1 MAITKYK
8 VIQKNLEAVINYAK
22 NGEKTEHGILVSGIN
37 CLPENAYTEMMLVK
51 KNFHKEDGRLGYHF
65 IQSFK
70 GKEVSA
76 EECNDIGMELAN
88 SLWGDKYQ
96 VLVCT
101 HIDKDNVHNHIIL
114 NSVSF
119 IDGGKYHNSNVELA
133 LLRETNDDLCIKY
146 GLSVVE
152 TDKANIEDEIAESRI
167 ANYNRN
173 SGKMEFIKKVIRKI
187 KEGMLQ
193 EMYEETRWMYTYAKK
208 YKFQIVF
215 YIFLGVLTT
224 VMGLASSVGSKYLI
238 DAVTGQ
244 DSGNIALI
252 ALFIVA
258 MGLFSI
264 GINAITTMIS
274 ARINIKVNNE
284 IQAEVYDKILVA
296 DWISM
301 KEFHSGDLLNRLNGD
316 VNTVASSILSWIP
329 SLITRSAQF
338 FGILAIILYY
348 DPTMAVIALG
358 SAPVMLIVSK
368 TLMKKMRDYNK
379 KMRQVSSEVMSFNE
393 ESFQNIQS
401 VKAFDLVEF
410 FSNKLRNVQ
419 QNYKNVYLDYNKFS
433 VYTSSFMSVV
443 GMFVAYAC
451 FGWGVYRLWTG
462 HITFGT
468 MTLFVQLSSQLSS
481 SFKSLVSLVPS
492 AISATTSAGRIME
505 FFKIKNEIKLDEK
518 KVRMIENNTQGKGLS
533 VELEDVNFSY
543 NNTKTVFKN
552 ANVVANPGEIVALVG
567 PSGEGKTTM
576 IRLLLG
582 LINTKSGNASIRDIN
597 GVSCKISAVTRR
609 FFAYVPQG
617 NTIFSGTIA
626 DNMRMV
632 KPNATDEEIIEALK
646 TACAYDFVKKL
657 PKGINSKVGERGGGF
672 SEGQAQRIS
681 IARALLRKSPIL
693 LLDEATSA
701 LDVFTERQVLRN
713 IMNSGYE
720 RTCIVTTHRPS
731 VLTMC
736 DRVYRIDNGDVSD
749 IDERE
754 VNRLI
759 KDF

>member
-1 MAITKYK
+1 
-8 VIQKNLEAVINYAK
+8 
-22 NGEKTEHGILVSGIN
+22 
-37 CLPENAYTEMMLVK
+37 
-51 KNFHKEDGRLGYHF
+51 
-65 IQSFK
+65 
-70 GKEVSA
+70 
-76 EECNDIGMELAN
+76 
-88 SLWGDKYQ
+88 
-96 VLVCT
+96 
-101 HIDKDNVHNHIIL
+101 
-114 NSVSF
+114 
-119 IDGGKYHNSNVELA
+119 
-133 LLRETNDDLCIKY
+133 
-146 GLSVVE
+146 
-152 TDKANIEDEIAESRI
+152 
-167 ANYNRN
+167 
-173 SGKMEFIKKVIRKI
+173 MEFIKKVIRKI
-187 KEGMLQ
+187 KDGMLQ
-193 EMYEETRWMYTYAKK
+193 EMYEETKWMYTYAKK

-284 IQAEVYDKILVA
+284 IQAEVFDKILVA

-379 KMRQVSSEVMSFNE
+379 RMRQVSSDVMSFNE

-401 VKAFDLVEF
+401 IKAFDLVGL
-410 FSNKLRNVQ
+410 FSKRLRDVQ
-419 QNYKNVYLDYNKFS
+419 QNYKDVFLDYNKFS

-468 MTLFVQLSSQLSS
+468 MTLFVQLSGQLSS
-481 SFKSLVSLVPS
+481 SFKSIVSLVPS

-505 FFKIKNEIKLDEK
+505 FFKIKDESELEDDKAKL
-518 KVRMIENNTQGKGLS
+518 IQNNTQGKGLS
-533 VELEDVNFSY
+533 VVLDDVEFSY
-543 NNTKTVFKN
+543 NENKTVFQH
-552 ANVVANPGEIVALVG
+552 ADIVANPGEIVALVG

-597 GVSCKISAVTRR
+597 GVSCKISSATRR

-626 DNMRMV
+626 ENMRMV
-632 KPNATDEEIIEALK
+632 KQDATDAEIVEALK
-646 TACAYDFVKKL
+646 AACAYDFVNRL
-657 PKGINSKVGERGGGF
+657 PDKINSKVGERGSGF
-672 SEGQAQRIS
+672 SEGQAQRLS

-713 IMNSGYE
+713 IMNMGYA

-736 DRVYRIDNGDVSD
+736 DKVYKIDSGVVCD
-749 IDERE
+749 IDEKE
-754 VNRLI
+754 VNMLI
-759 KDF
+759 RDF

>member
-1 MAITKYK
+1 
-8 VIQKNLEAVINYAK
+8 
-22 NGEKTEHGILVSGIN
+22 
-37 CLPENAYTEMMLVK
+37 
-51 KNFHKEDGRLGYHF
+51 
-65 IQSFK
+65 
-70 GKEVSA
+70 
-76 EECNDIGMELAN
+76 
-88 SLWGDKYQ
+88 
-96 VLVCT
+96 
-101 HIDKDNVHNHIIL
+101 
-114 NSVSF
+114 
-119 IDGGKYHNSNVELA
+119 
-133 LLRETNDDLCIKY
+133 
-146 GLSVVE
+146 
-152 TDKANIEDEIAESRI
+152 
-167 ANYNRN
+167 
-173 SGKMEFIKKVIRKI
+173 MEFIKKVIRKI
-187 KEGMLQ
+187 KDGMLQ
-193 EMYEETRWMYTYAKK
+193 EMYEETKWMYTYAKK

-284 IQAEVYDKILVA
+284 VQAEVYDKILVA

-379 KMRQVSSEVMSFNE
+379 RMRQVSSDVMSFNE

-401 VKAFDLVEF
+401 IKAFDLVGL
-410 FSNKLRNVQ
+410 FSKRLRDVQ
-419 QNYKNVYLDYNKFS
+419 QNYKDVFLDYNKFS

-468 MTLFVQLSSQLSS
+468 MTLFVQLSGQLSS
-481 SFKSLVSLVPS
+481 SFKSIVSLVPS

-505 FFKIKNEIKLDEK
+505 FFKIKDESDLEDDKAKL
-518 KVRMIENNTQGKGLS
+518 IQNNTQGKGLS
-533 VELEDVNFSY
+533 VVLDDVEFSY
-543 NNTKTVFKN
+543 NENKTVFQH
-552 ANVVANPGEIVALVG
+552 ADIVANPGEIVALVG

-597 GVSCKISAVTRR
+597 GVSCKISSATRR

-626 DNMRMV
+626 ENMRMV
-632 KPNATDEEIIEALK
+632 KQDATDAEIVEALK
-646 TACAYDFVKKL
+646 AACAYDFVNRL
-657 PKGINSKVGERGGGF
+657 PDGINSKVGERGSGF
-672 SEGQAQRIS
+672 SEGQAQRLS
-681 IARALLRKSPIL
+681 IARALIRKSPIL

-713 IMNSGYE
+713 IMNMGYA

-736 DRVYRIDNGDVSD
+736 DKVYKIDSGVVCD
-749 IDERE
+749 IDEKE
-754 VNRLI
+754 VNMLI
-759 KDF
+759 RDF

>member
-1 MAITKYK
+1 
-8 VIQKNLEAVINYAK
+8 
-22 NGEKTEHGILVSGIN
+22 
-37 CLPENAYTEMMLVK
+37 
-51 KNFHKEDGRLGYHF
+51 
-65 IQSFK
+65 
-70 GKEVSA
+70 
-76 EECNDIGMELAN
+76 
-88 SLWGDKYQ
+88 
-96 VLVCT
+96 
-101 HIDKDNVHNHIIL
+101 
-114 NSVSF
+114 
-119 IDGGKYHNSNVELA
+119 
-133 LLRETNDDLCIKY
+133 
-146 GLSVVE
+146 
-152 TDKANIEDEIAESRI
+152 
-167 ANYNRN
+167 
-173 SGKMEFIKKVIRKI
+173 MEFIKKVIRKI

-193 EMYEETRWMYTYAKK
+193 EMYEETKWMYTYAKK

-284 IQAEVYDKILVA
+284 IQAEVFDKILVA

-379 KMRQVSSEVMSFNE
+379 RMRQVSSDVMSFNE

-401 VKAFDLVEF
+401 IKAFDLVGL
-410 FSNKLRNVQ
+410 FSKRLRDVQ
-419 QNYKNVYLDYNKFS
+419 QNYKDVFLDYNKFS

-468 MTLFVQLSSQLSS
+468 MTLFVQLSGQLSS
-481 SFKSLVSLVPS
+481 SFKSIVSLVPS

-505 FFKIKNEIKLDEK
+505 FFKIKDESELEDDKAKL
-518 KVRMIENNTQGKGLS
+518 IQNNTQGKGLS
-533 VELEDVNFSY
+533 VVLDDVEFSY
-543 NNTKTVFKN
+543 NENKTVFKH
-552 ANVVANPGEIVALVG
+552 ADIVANPGEIVALVG

-597 GVSCKISAVTRR
+597 GVSCKISSATRR

-626 DNMRMV
+626 ENMRMV
-632 KPNATDEEIIEALK
+632 KQDATDAEIVEALK
-646 TACAYDFVKKL
+646 AACAYDFVNRL
-657 PKGINSKVGERGGGF
+657 PDGINSKVGERGSGF
-672 SEGQAQRIS
+672 SEGQAQRLS

-713 IMNSGYE
+713 IMNMGYA

-736 DRVYRIDNGDVSD
+736 DKVYKIDSGVVCD
-749 IDERE
+749 IDEKE
-754 VNRLI
+754 VNMLI
-759 KDF
+759 RDF

>member
-1 MAITKYK
+1 
-8 VIQKNLEAVINYAK
+8 
-22 NGEKTEHGILVSGIN
+22 
-37 CLPENAYTEMMLVK
+37 
-51 KNFHKEDGRLGYHF
+51 
-65 IQSFK
+65 
-70 GKEVSA
+70 
-76 EECNDIGMELAN
+76 
-88 SLWGDKYQ
+88 
-96 VLVCT
+96 
-101 HIDKDNVHNHIIL
+101 
-114 NSVSF
+114 
-119 IDGGKYHNSNVELA
+119 
-133 LLRETNDDLCIKY
+133 
-146 GLSVVE
+146 
-152 TDKANIEDEIAESRI
+152 
-167 ANYNRN
+167 
-173 SGKMEFIKKVIRKI
+173 MEFIKKVIRKI
-187 KEGMLQ
+187 KDGMLQ
-193 EMYEETRWMYTYAKK
+193 EMYEETKWMYTYAKK

-284 IQAEVYDKILVA
+284 IQAEVFDKILVA

-379 KMRQVSSEVMSFNE
+379 RMRQVSSDVMSFNE

-401 VKAFDLVEF
+401 IKAFDLVGL
-410 FSNKLRNVQ
+410 FSKRLRDVQ
-419 QNYKNVYLDYNKFS
+419 QNYKDVFLDYNKFS

-468 MTLFVQLSSQLSS
+468 MTLFVQLSGQLSS
-481 SFKSLVSLVPS
+481 SFKSIVSLVPS

-505 FFKIKNEIKLDEK
+505 FFKIKDESDLEDDKAKL
-518 KVRMIENNTQGKGLS
+518 IQNNTQGKGLS
-533 VELEDVNFSY
+533 VVLDDVEFSY
-543 NNTKTVFKN
+543 NENKTVFQH
-552 ANVVANPGEIVALVG
+552 ADIVANPGEIVALVG

-597 GVSCKISAVTRR
+597 GVSCKISSATRR

-626 DNMRMV
+626 ENMRMV
-632 KPNATDEEIIEALK
+632 KQDATDTEIVEALK
-646 TACAYDFVKKL
+646 AACAYDFVNKL
-657 PKGINSKVGERGGGF
+657 PDGINSKVGERGSGF
-672 SEGQAQRIS
+672 SEGQAQRLS

-713 IMNSGYE
+713 IMNMGYA

-736 DRVYRIDNGDVSD
+736 DKVYKIDSGVVCD
-749 IDERE
+749 IDEKE
-754 VNRLI
+754 VNMLI
-759 KDF
+759 RDF

>member
-1 MAITKYK
+1 MK
-8 VIQKNLEAVINYAK
+8 
-22 NGEKTEHGILVSGIN
+22 S
-37 CLPENAYTEMMLVK
+37 
-51 KNFHKEDGRLGYHF
+51 
-65 IQSFK
+65 
-70 GKEVSA
+70 
-76 EECNDIGMELAN
+76 
-88 SLWGDKYQ
+88 
-96 VLVCT
+96 
-101 HIDKDNVHNHIIL
+101 
-114 NSVSF
+114 
-119 IDGGKYHNSNVELA
+119 
-133 LLRETNDDLCIKY
+133 
-146 GLSVVE
+146 
-152 TDKANIEDEIAESRI
+152 
-167 ANYNRN
+167 
-173 SGKMEFIKKVIRKI
+173 IKKVIRKI

-193 EMYEETRWMYTYAKK
+193 EMYEETKWMYTYAKK

-284 IQAEVYDKILVA
+284 IQAEVFDKILVA

-379 KMRQVSSEVMSFNE
+379 RMRQVSSDVMSFNE

-401 VKAFDLVEF
+401 IKAFDLVGL
-410 FSNKLRNVQ
+410 FSKRLRDVQ
-419 QNYKNVYLDYNKFS
+419 QNYKDVFLDYNKFS

-468 MTLFVQLSSQLSS
+468 MTLFVQLSGQLSS
-481 SFKSLVSLVPS
+481 SFKSIVSLVPS

-505 FFKIKNEIKLDEK
+505 FFKIKDESDLEDDKAKL
-518 KVRMIENNTQGKGLS
+518 IQNNTQGKGLS
-533 VELEDVNFSY
+533 VVLDDVEFSY
-543 NNTKTVFKN
+543 NENKTVFQH
-552 ANVVANPGEIVALVG
+552 ADVVANPGEIVALVG

-597 GVSCKISAVTRR
+597 GVSCKISSATRR

-626 DNMRMV
+626 ENMRMV
-632 KPNATDEEIIEALK
+632 KQDATDAEIVEALK
-646 TACAYDFVKKL
+646 AACAYDFVNRL
-657 PKGINSKVGERGGGF
+657 PDKINSKVGERGSGF
-672 SEGQAQRIS
+672 SEGQAQRLS

-713 IMNSGYE
+713 IMNMGYA

-736 DRVYRIDNGDVSD
+736 DKVYKIDSGVVCD
-749 IDERE
+749 IDDKE
-754 VNRLI
+754 VNMLI
-759 KDF
+759 RDF

>member
-1 MAITKYK
+1 
-8 VIQKNLEAVINYAK
+8 
-22 NGEKTEHGILVSGIN
+22 
-37 CLPENAYTEMMLVK
+37 
-51 KNFHKEDGRLGYHF
+51 
-65 IQSFK
+65 
-70 GKEVSA
+70 
-76 EECNDIGMELAN
+76 
-88 SLWGDKYQ
+88 
-96 VLVCT
+96 
-101 HIDKDNVHNHIIL
+101 
-114 NSVSF
+114 
-119 IDGGKYHNSNVELA
+119 
-133 LLRETNDDLCIKY
+133 
-146 GLSVVE
+146 
-152 TDKANIEDEIAESRI
+152 
-167 ANYNRN
+167 
-173 SGKMEFIKKVIRKI
+173 MEFIKKLIKKI
-187 KEGMLQ
+187 KDGMLQ
-193 EMYEETRWMYTYAKK
+193 EMYEETKWMYTYAKK

-215 YIFLGVLTT
+215 YICLGIMTT
-224 VMGLASSVGSKYLI
+224 LMGLASSVGSKYLI

-244 DSGNIALI
+244 DTGNIALI
-252 ALFIVA
+252 AIFIVST
-258 MGLFSI
+258 GLFSI
-264 GINAITTMIS
+264 GINAVTTMIS

-329 SLITRSAQF
+329 SLITRGVQF
-338 FGILAIILYY
+338 LGILAIILYY

-358 SAPVMLIVSK
+358 SAPVMVIVSK

-379 KMRQVSSEVMSFNE
+379 RMREVSSEVMSFNE

-410 FSNKLRNVQ
+410 FSNRLRNVQ
-419 QNYKNVYLDYNKFS
+419 QNYKDVYLDYNKFS

-468 MTLFVQLSSQLSS
+468 MTLFVQLSGQLSS

-505 FFKIKNEIKLDEK
+505 FFKIKNETKLDDE
-518 KVRMIENNTQGKGLS
+518 KVRLIQNNTQGKGLS

-543 NNTKTVFKN
+543 NSTKTVFKN
-552 ANVVANPGEIVALVG
+552 ANIVANPGEIVALVG

-576 IRLLLG
+576 VRLLLG
-582 LINTKSGNASIRDIN
+582 LINAKSGSAVIKDIN
-597 GVSCKISAVTRR
+597 GISCKISSETRR

-632 KPNATDEEIIEALK
+632 KPDASDDEIIDALK

-657 PKGINSKVGERGGGF
+657 PQGINSKVGERGGGF

-713 IMNSGYE
+713 IMNSGYA

-736 DRVYRIDNGDVSD
+736 DRVYRIDSGDVSD
-749 IDERE
+749 IDEKE

>member
-1 MAITKYK
+1 
-8 VIQKNLEAVINYAK
+8 
-22 NGEKTEHGILVSGIN
+22 
-37 CLPENAYTEMMLVK
+37 
-51 KNFHKEDGRLGYHF
+51 
-65 IQSFK
+65 
-70 GKEVSA
+70 
-76 EECNDIGMELAN
+76 
-88 SLWGDKYQ
+88 
-96 VLVCT
+96 
-101 HIDKDNVHNHIIL
+101 
-114 NSVSF
+114 
-119 IDGGKYHNSNVELA
+119 
-133 LLRETNDDLCIKY
+133 
-146 GLSVVE
+146 
-152 TDKANIEDEIAESRI
+152 
-167 ANYNRN
+167 
-173 SGKMEFIKKVIRKI
+173 MEFIKKLIKKI
-187 KEGMLQ
+187 KDGMLQ
-193 EMYEETRWMYTYAKK
+193 EMYEETKWMYTYAKK

-215 YIFLGVLTT
+215 YICLGIMTT
-224 VMGLASSVGSKYLI
+224 LMGLASSVGSKYLI

-244 DSGNIALI
+244 DTGNIALI
-252 ALFIVA
+252 AIFIVS

-264 GINAITTMIS
+264 GINAVTTMIS

-329 SLITRSAQF
+329 SLITRGVQF
-338 FGILAIILYY
+338 LGILAIILYY
-348 DPTMAVIALG
+348 DPTMAVIALA
-358 SAPVMLIVSK
+358 SAPVMVIVSK

-379 KMRQVSSEVMSFNE
+379 RMREVSSEVMSFNE

-410 FSNKLRNVQ
+410 FSNRLRNVQ
-419 QNYKNVYLDYNKFS
+419 QNYKDVYLDYNKFS

-505 FFKIKNEIKLDEK
+505 FFKIKNETKLDDE
-518 KVRMIENNTQGKGLS
+518 KVRLIQNNTQGKGLS

-543 NNTKTVFKN
+543 NSTKTVFKN
-552 ANVVANPGEIVALVG
+552 ANIVANPGEIVALVG

-576 IRLLLG
+576 VRLLLG
-582 LINTKSGNASIRDIN
+582 LINAKSGSTVIKDIN
-597 GVSCKISAVTRR
+597 GISCKISSETRR

-632 KPNATDEEIIEALK
+632 KPDASDDEIIDALK

-657 PKGINSKVGERGGGF
+657 PQGINSKVGERGGGF

-713 IMNSGYE
+713 IMNSGYA

-736 DRVYRIDNGDVSD
+736 DRVYRIDSGDVSD
-749 IDERE
+749 IDEKE

>member
-1 MAITKYK
+1 
-8 VIQKNLEAVINYAK
+8 
-22 NGEKTEHGILVSGIN
+22 
-37 CLPENAYTEMMLVK
+37 
-51 KNFHKEDGRLGYHF
+51 
-65 IQSFK
+65 
-70 GKEVSA
+70 
-76 EECNDIGMELAN
+76 
-88 SLWGDKYQ
+88 
-96 VLVCT
+96 
-101 HIDKDNVHNHIIL
+101 
-114 NSVSF
+114 
-119 IDGGKYHNSNVELA
+119 
-133 LLRETNDDLCIKY
+133 
-146 GLSVVE
+146 
-152 TDKANIEDEIAESRI
+152 
-167 ANYNRN
+167 
-173 SGKMEFIKKVIRKI
+173 MEFIKKVIRKI

-193 EMYEETRWMYTYAKK
+193 EMYEETKWMYTYAKK

-284 IQAEVYDKILVA
+284 IQAEVFDKILVA

-379 KMRQVSSEVMSFNE
+379 RMRQVSSDVMSFNE

-401 VKAFDLVEF
+401 IKAFDLVGL
-410 FSNKLRNVQ
+410 FSKRLRDVQ
-419 QNYKNVYLDYNKFS
+419 QNYKDVFLDYNKFS

-468 MTLFVQLSSQLSS
+468 MTLFVQLSGQLSS
-481 SFKSLVSLVPS
+481 SFKSIVSLVPS

-505 FFKIKNEIKLDEK
+505 FFKIKDESELEDDKAKL
-518 KVRMIENNTQGKGLS
+518 IQNNTQGKGLS
-533 VELEDVNFSY
+533 VVLDDVEFSY
-543 NNTKTVFKN
+543 NENKTVFQH
-552 ANVVANPGEIVALVG
+552 ADIVANPGEIVALVG

-597 GVSCKISAVTRR
+597 GVSCKISSATRR

-626 DNMRMV
+626 ENMRMV
-632 KPNATDEEIIEALK
+632 KQDATDAEIVEALK
-646 TACAYDFVKKL
+646 AACAYDFVNRL
-657 PKGINSKVGERGGGF
+657 PDGINSKVGERGSGF
-672 SEGQAQRIS
+672 SEGQAQRLS
-681 IARALLRKSPIL
+681 IARALIRKSPIL

-713 IMNSGYE
+713 IMNMGYA

-736 DRVYRIDNGDVSD
+736 DKVYKIDSGVVCD
-749 IDERE
+749 IDEKE
-754 VNRLI
+754 VNMLI
-759 KDF
+759 RDF

>member
-1 MAITKYK
+1 
-8 VIQKNLEAVINYAK
+8 
-22 NGEKTEHGILVSGIN
+22 
-37 CLPENAYTEMMLVK
+37 
-51 KNFHKEDGRLGYHF
+51 
-65 IQSFK
+65 
-70 GKEVSA
+70 
-76 EECNDIGMELAN
+76 
-88 SLWGDKYQ
+88 
-96 VLVCT
+96 
-101 HIDKDNVHNHIIL
+101 
-114 NSVSF
+114 
-119 IDGGKYHNSNVELA
+119 
-133 LLRETNDDLCIKY
+133 
-146 GLSVVE
+146 
-152 TDKANIEDEIAESRI
+152 
-167 ANYNRN
+167 
-173 SGKMEFIKKVIRKI
+173 MEFIKKVIRKI

-193 EMYEETRWMYTYAKK
+193 EMYEETKWMYTYAKK

-379 KMRQVSSEVMSFNE
+379 RMRQVSSDVMSFNE

-401 VKAFDLVEF
+401 IKAFDLVGL
-410 FSNKLRNVQ
+410 FSKRLRDVQ
-419 QNYKNVYLDYNKFS
+419 QNYKDVFLDYNKFS

-468 MTLFVQLSSQLSS
+468 MTLFVQLSGQLSS
-481 SFKSLVSLVPS
+481 SFKSIVSLVPS

-505 FFKIKNEIKLDEK
+505 FFKIKDESNLEDDKAKL
-518 KVRMIENNTQGKGLS
+518 IQNNTQGKGLS
-533 VELEDVNFSY
+533 VVLDDVEFSY
-543 NNTKTVFKN
+543 NENKTVFKH
-552 ANVVANPGEIVALVG
+552 ADIVANPGEIVALVG

-597 GVSCKISAVTRR
+597 GVSCKISSATRR

-626 DNMRMV
+626 ENMRMV
-632 KPNATDEEIIEALK
+632 KQDATDAEIVEALK
-646 TACAYDFVKKL
+646 AACAYDFVNRL
-657 PKGINSKVGERGGGF
+657 PDKINSKVGERGSGF
-672 SEGQAQRIS
+672 SEGQAQRLS

-713 IMNSGYE
+713 IMNMGYA

-736 DRVYRIDNGDVSD
+736 DKVYKIDSGVVCD
-749 IDERE
+749 IDEKE
-754 VNRLI
+754 VNMLI
-759 KDF
+759 RDF

>member
-1 MAITKYK
+1 
-8 VIQKNLEAVINYAK
+8 
-22 NGEKTEHGILVSGIN
+22 
-37 CLPENAYTEMMLVK
+37 
-51 KNFHKEDGRLGYHF
+51 
-65 IQSFK
+65 
-70 GKEVSA
+70 
-76 EECNDIGMELAN
+76 
-88 SLWGDKYQ
+88 
-96 VLVCT
+96 
-101 HIDKDNVHNHIIL
+101 
-114 NSVSF
+114 
-119 IDGGKYHNSNVELA
+119 
-133 LLRETNDDLCIKY
+133 
-146 GLSVVE
+146 
-152 TDKANIEDEIAESRI
+152 
-167 ANYNRN
+167 
-173 SGKMEFIKKVIRKI
+173 MEFIKKVIRKI

-193 EMYEETRWMYTYAKK
+193 EMYEETKWMYTYAKK

-338 FGILAIILYY
+338 FGILTIILYY

-368 TLMKKMRDYNK
+368 TLMKKMSYYNK
-379 KMRQVSSEVMSFNE
+379 RMRQVPIDVMSFNE

-401 VKAFDLVEF
+401 IKAFDLVGL
-410 FSNKLRNVQ
+410 FSKRLRDVQ
-419 QNYKNVYLDYNKFS
+419 QNYKDVFLDYNKFS

-462 HITFGT
+462 HITVGT
-468 MTLFVQLSSQLSS
+468 MTLFVQLSGQLSS
-481 SFKSLVSLVPS
+481 SFKSIVSLVPS

-505 FFKIKNEIKLDEK
+505 FFKIKDESNLEDDKAKL
-518 KVRMIENNTQGKGLS
+518 IQNNTQGKGLS
-533 VELEDVNFSY
+533 VVLDDVEFSY
-543 NNTKTVFKN
+543 NENKTVFKH
-552 ANVVANPGEIVALVG
+552 ADIVANPGEIVALVG

-597 GVSCKISAVTRR
+597 GVSCKISSATRR

-626 DNMRMV
+626 ENMRMV
-632 KPNATDEEIIEALK
+632 KQDATDAEIVEALK
-646 TACAYDFVKKL
+646 AACAYDFVNRL
-657 PKGINSKVGERGGGF
+657 PDKINSKVGERGSGF
-672 SEGQAQRIS
+672 SEGQAQRLS

-713 IMNSGYE
+713 IMNMGYA

-736 DRVYRIDNGDVSD
+736 DKVYKIDSGVVCD
-749 IDERE
+749 IDEKE
-754 VNRLI
+754 VNMLI
-759 KDF
+759 RDF

>member
-1 MAITKYK
+1 
-8 VIQKNLEAVINYAK
+8 
-22 NGEKTEHGILVSGIN
+22 
-37 CLPENAYTEMMLVK
+37 
-51 KNFHKEDGRLGYHF
+51 
-65 IQSFK
+65 
-70 GKEVSA
+70 
-76 EECNDIGMELAN
+76 
-88 SLWGDKYQ
+88 
-96 VLVCT
+96 
-101 HIDKDNVHNHIIL
+101 
-114 NSVSF
+114 
-119 IDGGKYHNSNVELA
+119 
-133 LLRETNDDLCIKY
+133 
-146 GLSVVE
+146 
-152 TDKANIEDEIAESRI
+152 
-167 ANYNRN
+167 
-173 SGKMEFIKKVIRKI
+173 MEFIKKVIRKI
-187 KEGMLQ
+187 KDGMLQ
-193 EMYEETRWMYTYAKK
+193 EMYEETKWMYTYAKK

-284 IQAEVYDKILVA
+284 IQAEVFDKILVA

-379 KMRQVSSEVMSFNE
+379 RMRQVSSDVMSFNE

-401 VKAFDLVEF
+401 IKAFDLVSL
-410 FSNKLRNVQ
+410 FSKRLRDVQ
-419 QNYKNVYLDYNKFS
+419 QNYKDVFLDYNKFS

-468 MTLFVQLSSQLSS
+468 MTLFVQLSGQLSS
-481 SFKSLVSLVPS
+481 SFKSIVSLVPS

-505 FFKIKNEIKLDEK
+505 FFKIKDESELEDDKAKL
-518 KVRMIENNTQGKGLS
+518 IQNNTQGKGLS
-533 VELEDVNFSY
+533 VVLDDVEFSY
-543 NNTKTVFKN
+543 NENKTVFQH
-552 ANVVANPGEIVALVG
+552 ADIVANPGEIVALVG

-597 GVSCKISAVTRR
+597 GVSCKISSATRR

-626 DNMRMV
+626 ENMRMV
-632 KPNATDEEIIEALK
+632 KQDATDTEIVEALK
-646 TACAYDFVKKL
+646 AACAYDFVNRL
-657 PKGINSKVGERGGGF
+657 PDGINSKVGERGSGF
-672 SEGQAQRIS
+672 SEGQAQRLS

-713 IMNSGYE
+713 IMNMGYA

-736 DRVYRIDNGDVSD
+736 DKVYKIDSGVVCD
-749 IDERE
+749 IDDKE
-754 VNRLI
+754 VNMLI
-759 KDF
+759 RDF

>member
-1 MAITKYK
+1 
-8 VIQKNLEAVINYAK
+8 
-22 NGEKTEHGILVSGIN
+22 
-37 CLPENAYTEMMLVK
+37 
-51 KNFHKEDGRLGYHF
+51 
-65 IQSFK
+65 
-70 GKEVSA
+70 
-76 EECNDIGMELAN
+76 
-88 SLWGDKYQ
+88 
-96 VLVCT
+96 
-101 HIDKDNVHNHIIL
+101 
-114 NSVSF
+114 
-119 IDGGKYHNSNVELA
+119 
-133 LLRETNDDLCIKY
+133 
-146 GLSVVE
+146 
-152 TDKANIEDEIAESRI
+152 
-167 ANYNRN
+167 
-173 SGKMEFIKKVIRKI
+173 MEFIKKVIRKI

-193 EMYEETRWMYTYAKK
+193 EMYEETKWMYTYAKK

-284 IQAEVYDKILVA
+284 IQAEVFDKILVA

-379 KMRQVSSEVMSFNE
+379 RMRQVSSDVMSFNE

-401 VKAFDLVEF
+401 IKAFDLVGL
-410 FSNKLRNVQ
+410 FSKRLRDVQ
-419 QNYKNVYLDYNKFS
+419 QNYKDVFLDYNKFS

-468 MTLFVQLSSQLSS
+468 MTLFVQLSGQLSS
-481 SFKSLVSLVPS
+481 SFKSIVSLVPS

-505 FFKIKNEIKLDEK
+505 FFKIKDESDLEDDKAKL
-518 KVRMIENNTQGKGLS
+518 IQNNTQGKGLS
-533 VELEDVNFSY
+533 VVLDDVEFSY
-543 NNTKTVFKN
+543 NENKTVFKH
-552 ANVVANPGEIVALVG
+552 ADIVANPGEIVALVG

-597 GVSCKISAVTRR
+597 GVSCKISSATRR

-626 DNMRMV
+626 ENMRMV
-632 KPNATDEEIIEALK
+632 KQDATDAEIVEALK
-646 TACAYDFVKKL
+646 AACAYDFVNRL
-657 PKGINSKVGERGGGF
+657 PDGINSKVGERGSGF
-672 SEGQAQRIS
+672 SEGQAQRLS

-713 IMNSGYE
+713 IMNMGYA

-736 DRVYRIDNGDVSD
+736 DKVYKIDSGVVCD
-749 IDERE
+749 IDEKE
-754 VNRLI
+754 VNMLI
-759 KDF
+759 RDF

>member
-1 MAITKYK
+1 
-8 VIQKNLEAVINYAK
+8 
-22 NGEKTEHGILVSGIN
+22 
-37 CLPENAYTEMMLVK
+37 
-51 KNFHKEDGRLGYHF
+51 
-65 IQSFK
+65 
-70 GKEVSA
+70 
-76 EECNDIGMELAN
+76 
-88 SLWGDKYQ
+88 
-96 VLVCT
+96 
-101 HIDKDNVHNHIIL
+101 
-114 NSVSF
+114 
-119 IDGGKYHNSNVELA
+119 
-133 LLRETNDDLCIKY
+133 
-146 GLSVVE
+146 
-152 TDKANIEDEIAESRI
+152 
-167 ANYNRN
+167 
-173 SGKMEFIKKVIRKI
+173 MEFIKKVIRKI

-193 EMYEETRWMYTYAKK
+193 EMYEETKWMYTYAKK

-284 IQAEVYDKILVA
+284 IQAEVFDKILVA

-379 KMRQVSSEVMSFNE
+379 RMRQVSSDVMSFNE

-401 VKAFDLVEF
+401 IKAFDLVGL
-410 FSNKLRNVQ
+410 FSKRLRDVQ
-419 QNYKNVYLDYNKFS
+419 QNYKDVFLDYNKFS

-468 MTLFVQLSSQLSS
+468 MTLFVQLSGQLSS
-481 SFKSLVSLVPS
+481 SFKSIVSLVPS

-505 FFKIKNEIKLDEK
+505 FFKIKDESELEDDKAKL
-518 KVRMIENNTQGKGLS
+518 IQNNTQGKGLS
-533 VELEDVNFSY
+533 VVLDDVEFSY
-543 NNTKTVFKN
+543 NKNKTVFQH
-552 ANVVANPGEIVALVG
+552 ADIVANPGEIVALVG

-597 GVSCKISAVTRR
+597 GVSCKISSATRR

-626 DNMRMV
+626 ENMRMV
-632 KPNATDEEIIEALK
+632 KQDATDAEIVEALK
-646 TACAYDFVKKL
+646 AACAYDFVNKL
-657 PKGINSKVGERGGGF
+657 PDGINSKVGERGSGF
-672 SEGQAQRIS
+672 SEGQAQRLS

-713 IMNSGYE
+713 IMNMGYA

-736 DRVYRIDNGDVSD
+736 DKVYKIDSGVVCD
-749 IDERE
+749 IDEKE
-754 VNRLI
+754 VNMLI
-759 KDF
+759 RDF

>member
-1 MAITKYK
+1 
-8 VIQKNLEAVINYAK
+8 
-22 NGEKTEHGILVSGIN
+22 
-37 CLPENAYTEMMLVK
+37 
-51 KNFHKEDGRLGYHF
+51 
-65 IQSFK
+65 
-70 GKEVSA
+70 
-76 EECNDIGMELAN
+76 
-88 SLWGDKYQ
+88 
-96 VLVCT
+96 
-101 HIDKDNVHNHIIL
+101 
-114 NSVSF
+114 
-119 IDGGKYHNSNVELA
+119 
-133 LLRETNDDLCIKY
+133 
-146 GLSVVE
+146 
-152 TDKANIEDEIAESRI
+152 
-167 ANYNRN
+167 
-173 SGKMEFIKKVIRKI
+173 MEFIKKVIRKI
-187 KEGMLQ
+187 KDGMLQ
-193 EMYEETRWMYTYAKK
+193 EMYEETKWMYTYAKK

-284 IQAEVYDKILVA
+284 IQAEVFDKILVA

-379 KMRQVSSEVMSFNE
+379 RMRQVSSDVMSFNE

-401 VKAFDLVEF
+401 IKAFDLVGL
-410 FSNKLRNVQ
+410 FSKRLRDVQ
-419 QNYKNVYLDYNKFS
+419 QNYKDVFLDYNKFS

-468 MTLFVQLSSQLSS
+468 MTLFVQLSGQLSS
-481 SFKSLVSLVPS
+481 SFKSIVSLVPS

-505 FFKIKNEIKLDEK
+505 FFKIKDESDLEDDKAKL
-518 KVRMIENNTQGKGLS
+518 IQNNTQGKGLS
-533 VELEDVNFSY
+533 VVLDDVEFSY
-543 NNTKTVFKN
+543 NENKTVFQH
-552 ANVVANPGEIVALVG
+552 ADVVANPGEIVALVG

-582 LINTKSGNASIRDIN
+582 LINTKSGNASIKDIN
-597 GVSCKISAVTRR
+597 GVSCKISSATRR

-626 DNMRMV
+626 ENMRMV
-632 KPNATDEEIIEALK
+632 KQDATDAEIVEALK
-646 TACAYDFVKKL
+646 AACAYDFVNKL
-657 PKGINSKVGERGGGF
+657 PDGINSKVGERGSGF
-672 SEGQAQRIS
+672 SEGQAQRLS
-681 IARALLRKSPIL
+681 IARALIRKSPIL

-713 IMNSGYE
+713 IMNMGYA

-736 DRVYRIDNGDVSD
+736 DKVYKIDSGVVCD
-749 IDERE
+749 IDEKE
-754 VNRLI
+754 VNMLI
-759 KDF
+759 RDF

>member
-1 MAITKYK
+1 
-8 VIQKNLEAVINYAK
+8 
-22 NGEKTEHGILVSGIN
+22 
-37 CLPENAYTEMMLVK
+37 
-51 KNFHKEDGRLGYHF
+51 
-65 IQSFK
+65 
-70 GKEVSA
+70 
-76 EECNDIGMELAN
+76 
-88 SLWGDKYQ
+88 
-96 VLVCT
+96 
-101 HIDKDNVHNHIIL
+101 
-114 NSVSF
+114 
-119 IDGGKYHNSNVELA
+119 
-133 LLRETNDDLCIKY
+133 
-146 GLSVVE
+146 
-152 TDKANIEDEIAESRI
+152 
-167 ANYNRN
+167 
-173 SGKMEFIKKVIRKI
+173 MEFIKKIIRKI
-187 KEGMLQ
+187 KDGMLQ
-193 EMYEETRWMYTYAKK
+193 EMYEETKWMYTYAKK

-284 IQAEVYDKILVA
+284 IQAEVFDKILVA

-379 KMRQVSSEVMSFNE
+379 RMRQVSSDVMSFNE

-401 VKAFDLVEF
+401 IKAFDLVGL
-410 FSNKLRNVQ
+410 FSKRLRDVQ
-419 QNYKNVYLDYNKFS
+419 QNYKDVFLDYNKFS

-468 MTLFVQLSSQLSS
+468 MTLFVQLSGQLSS
-481 SFKSLVSLVPS
+481 SFKSIVSLVPS

-505 FFKIKNEIKLDEK
+505 FFKIKDESELEDDKAKL
-518 KVRMIENNTQGKGLS
+518 IQNNTQGKGLS
-533 VELEDVNFSY
+533 VVLDDVEFSY
-543 NNTKTVFKN
+543 NENKTVFQH
-552 ANVVANPGEIVALVG
+552 ADVVANPGEIVALVG

-597 GVSCKISAVTRR
+597 GVSCKISSATRR

-626 DNMRMV
+626 ENMRMV
-632 KPNATDEEIIEALK
+632 KQDATDAEIVEALK
-646 TACAYDFVKKL
+646 AACAYDFVNKL
-657 PKGINSKVGERGGGF
+657 PDGINSKVGERGSGF
-672 SEGQAQRIS
+672 SEGQAQRLS

-713 IMNSGYE
+713 IMNMGYA

-736 DRVYRIDNGDVSD
+736 DKVYKIDSGVVCD
-749 IDERE
+749 IDEKE
-754 VNRLI
+754 VNMLI
-759 KDF
+759 RDF

>member
-1 MAITKYK
+1 
-8 VIQKNLEAVINYAK
+8 
-22 NGEKTEHGILVSGIN
+22 
-37 CLPENAYTEMMLVK
+37 
-51 KNFHKEDGRLGYHF
+51 
-65 IQSFK
+65 
-70 GKEVSA
+70 
-76 EECNDIGMELAN
+76 
-88 SLWGDKYQ
+88 
-96 VLVCT
+96 
-101 HIDKDNVHNHIIL
+101 
-114 NSVSF
+114 
-119 IDGGKYHNSNVELA
+119 
-133 LLRETNDDLCIKY
+133 
-146 GLSVVE
+146 
-152 TDKANIEDEIAESRI
+152 
-167 ANYNRN
+167 
-173 SGKMEFIKKVIRKI
+173 MEFIKKVIRKI
-187 KEGMLQ
+187 KDGMLQ
-193 EMYEETRWMYTYAKK
+193 EMYEETKWMYTYAKK

-284 IQAEVYDKILVA
+284 IQAEVFDKILVA

-379 KMRQVSSEVMSFNE
+379 RMRQVSSDVMSFNE

-401 VKAFDLVEF
+401 IKAFDLVGL
-410 FSNKLRNVQ
+410 FSKRLRDVQ
-419 QNYKNVYLDYNKFS
+419 QNYKDVFLDYNKFS

-468 MTLFVQLSSQLSS
+468 MTLFVQLSGQLSS
-481 SFKSLVSLVPS
+481 SFKSIVSLVPS

-505 FFKIKNEIKLDEK
+505 FFKIKDESDLEDDKAKL
-518 KVRMIENNTQGKGLS
+518 IQNNTQGKGLS
-533 VELEDVNFSY
+533 VVLDDVEFSY
-543 NNTKTVFKN
+543 NENKTVFKH
-552 ANVVANPGEIVALVG
+552 ADIVANPGEIVALVG

-597 GVSCKISAVTRR
+597 GVSCKISSATRR

-626 DNMRMV
+626 ENMRMV
-632 KPNATDEEIIEALK
+632 KQDATDAEIVEALK
-646 TACAYDFVKKL
+646 AACAYDFVNKL
-657 PKGINSKVGERGGGF
+657 PDGINSKVGERGSGF
-672 SEGQAQRIS
+672 SEGQAQRLS

-713 IMNSGYE
+713 IMNMGYA

-736 DRVYRIDNGDVSD
+736 DKVYKIDSGVVCD
-749 IDERE
+749 IDEKE
-754 VNRLI
+754 VNMLI
-759 KDF
+759 RDF

>member
-1 MAITKYK
+1 
-8 VIQKNLEAVINYAK
+8 
-22 NGEKTEHGILVSGIN
+22 
-37 CLPENAYTEMMLVK
+37 
-51 KNFHKEDGRLGYHF
+51 
-65 IQSFK
+65 
-70 GKEVSA
+70 
-76 EECNDIGMELAN
+76 
-88 SLWGDKYQ
+88 
-96 VLVCT
+96 
-101 HIDKDNVHNHIIL
+101 
-114 NSVSF
+114 
-119 IDGGKYHNSNVELA
+119 
-133 LLRETNDDLCIKY
+133 
-146 GLSVVE
+146 
-152 TDKANIEDEIAESRI
+152 
-167 ANYNRN
+167 
-173 SGKMEFIKKVIRKI
+173 MEFIKKVIRKI
-187 KEGMLQ
+187 KDGMLQ
-193 EMYEETRWMYTYAKK
+193 EMYEETKWMYTYAKK

-284 IQAEVYDKILVA
+284 VQAEVYDKILVA

-379 KMRQVSSEVMSFNE
+379 RMRQVSSDVMSFNE

-401 VKAFDLVEF
+401 IKAFDLVGL
-410 FSNKLRNVQ
+410 FSKRLRDVQ
-419 QNYKNVYLDYNKFS
+419 QNYKDVFLDYNKFS

-468 MTLFVQLSSQLSS
+468 MTLFVQLSGQLSS
-481 SFKSLVSLVPS
+481 SFKSIVSLVPS

-505 FFKIKNEIKLDEK
+505 FFKIKDESELEDDKAKL
-518 KVRMIENNTQGKGLS
+518 IQNNTQGKGLS
-533 VELEDVNFSY
+533 VVLDDVEFSY
-543 NNTKTVFKN
+543 NENKTVFQH
-552 ANVVANPGEIVALVG
+552 ADIVANPGEIVALVG

-597 GVSCKISAVTRR
+597 GVSCKISSATRR

-626 DNMRMV
+626 ENMRMV
-632 KPNATDEEIIEALK
+632 KQDATDAEIVEALK
-646 TACAYDFVKKL
+646 AACAYDFVNRL
-657 PKGINSKVGERGGGF
+657 PDGINSKVGERGSGF
-672 SEGQAQRIS
+672 SEGQAQRLS
-681 IARALLRKSPIL
+681 IARALIRKSPIL

-713 IMNSGYE
+713 IMNMGYA

-736 DRVYRIDNGDVSD
+736 DKVYKIDSGVVCD
-749 IDERE
+749 IDEKE
-754 VNRLI
+754 VNMLI
-759 KDF
+759 RDF

>member
-1 MAITKYK
+1 
-8 VIQKNLEAVINYAK
+8 
-22 NGEKTEHGILVSGIN
+22 
-37 CLPENAYTEMMLVK
+37 
-51 KNFHKEDGRLGYHF
+51 
-65 IQSFK
+65 
-70 GKEVSA
+70 
-76 EECNDIGMELAN
+76 
-88 SLWGDKYQ
+88 
-96 VLVCT
+96 
-101 HIDKDNVHNHIIL
+101 
-114 NSVSF
+114 
-119 IDGGKYHNSNVELA
+119 
-133 LLRETNDDLCIKY
+133 
-146 GLSVVE
+146 
-152 TDKANIEDEIAESRI
+152 
-167 ANYNRN
+167 
-173 SGKMEFIKKVIRKI
+173 MEFIKKVITKI
-187 KEGMLQ
+187 KDGMLQ
-193 EMYEETRWMYTYAKK
+193 EMYEETKWMYTYAKK

-215 YIFLGVLTT
+215 YICLGIMTT
-224 VMGLASSVGSKYLI
+224 LMGLASSVGSKYLI

-244 DSGNIALI
+244 DKGNIALI
-252 ALFIVA
+252 AVFIIA

-264 GINAITTMIS
+264 GINAVTTMIS
-274 ARINIKVNNE
+274 AKINIKVNNE

-329 SLITRSAQF
+329 SLITRSVQF
-338 FGILAIILYY
+338 LGILAIILYY

-358 SAPVMLIVSK
+358 SAPVMVIVSK

-379 KMRQVSSEVMSFNE
+379 RMREVSSEVMSFNE

-410 FSNKLRNVQ
+410 FSNRLRNVQ
-419 QNYKNVYLDYNKFS
+419 QNYKDVYLDYNKFS

-468 MTLFVQLSSQLSS
+468 MTLFVQLSGQLSS

-505 FFKIKNEIKLDEK
+505 FFKIKNETKLDDE
-518 KVRMIENNTQGKGLS
+518 KVRLIQNNTQGKGLS
-533 VELEDVNFSY
+533 IELEDVNFSY

-552 ANVVANPGEIVALVG
+552 ANIVANPGEIVALVG

-576 IRLLLG
+576 VRLLLG
-582 LINTKSGNASIRDIN
+582 LINAKSGSAVIKDIN
-597 GVSCKISAVTRR
+597 GISCKISSATRR

-632 KPNATDEEIIEALK
+632 KPDASDDEIIDALK

-657 PKGINSKVGERGGGF
+657 PQGINSKVGERGGGF

-713 IMNSGYE
+713 IMNSGYA

-736 DRVYRIDNGDVSD
+736 DRVYRIDSGDVSD
-749 IDERE
+749 IDEKE

>member
-1 MAITKYK
+1 
-8 VIQKNLEAVINYAK
+8 
-22 NGEKTEHGILVSGIN
+22 
-37 CLPENAYTEMMLVK
+37 
-51 KNFHKEDGRLGYHF
+51 
-65 IQSFK
+65 
-70 GKEVSA
+70 
-76 EECNDIGMELAN
+76 
-88 SLWGDKYQ
+88 
-96 VLVCT
+96 
-101 HIDKDNVHNHIIL
+101 
-114 NSVSF
+114 
-119 IDGGKYHNSNVELA
+119 
-133 LLRETNDDLCIKY
+133 
-146 GLSVVE
+146 
-152 TDKANIEDEIAESRI
+152 
-167 ANYNRN
+167 
-173 SGKMEFIKKVIRKI
+173 MEFIKKVIKKI

-193 EMYEETRWMYTYAKK
+193 EMYEETKWMYTYAKK

-284 IQAEVYDKILVA
+284 IQAEVFDKILVA

-379 KMRQVSSEVMSFNE
+379 RMRQVSSDVMSFNE

-401 VKAFDLVEF
+401 IKAFDLVGL
-410 FSNKLRNVQ
+410 FSKRLRDVQ
-419 QNYKNVYLDYNKFS
+419 QNYKDVFLDYNKFS

-468 MTLFVQLSSQLSS
+468 MTLFVQLSGQLSS
-481 SFKSLVSLVPS
+481 SFKSIVSLVPS

-505 FFKIKNEIKLDEK
+505 FFKIKDESDLEDDKAKL
-518 KVRMIENNTQGKGLS
+518 IQNNTQGKGLS
-533 VELEDVNFSY
+533 VVLDDVEFSY
-543 NNTKTVFKN
+543 NENKTVFQH
-552 ANVVANPGEIVALVG
+552 ADIVANPGEIVALVG

-597 GVSCKISAVTRR
+597 GVSCKISSATRR

-626 DNMRMV
+626 ENMRMV
-632 KPNATDEEIIEALK
+632 KQDATDAEIVEALK
-646 TACAYDFVKKL
+646 AACAYDFVNRL
-657 PKGINSKVGERGGGF
+657 PDGINSKVGERGSGF
-672 SEGQAQRIS
+672 SEGQAQRLS
-681 IARALLRKSPIL
+681 IARALIRKSPIL

-713 IMNSGYE
+713 IMNMGYA

-736 DRVYRIDNGDVSD
+736 DKVYKIDSGVVCD
-749 IDERE
+749 IDEKE
-754 VNRLI
+754 VNMLI
-759 KDF
+759 RDF

>member
-1 MAITKYK
+1 
-8 VIQKNLEAVINYAK
+8 
-22 NGEKTEHGILVSGIN
+22 
-37 CLPENAYTEMMLVK
+37 
-51 KNFHKEDGRLGYHF
+51 
-65 IQSFK
+65 
-70 GKEVSA
+70 
-76 EECNDIGMELAN
+76 
-88 SLWGDKYQ
+88 
-96 VLVCT
+96 
-101 HIDKDNVHNHIIL
+101 
-114 NSVSF
+114 
-119 IDGGKYHNSNVELA
+119 
-133 LLRETNDDLCIKY
+133 
-146 GLSVVE
+146 
-152 TDKANIEDEIAESRI
+152 
-167 ANYNRN
+167 
-173 SGKMEFIKKVIRKI
+173 MEFIKKVIRKI

-193 EMYEETRWMYTYAKK
+193 EMYEETKWMYTYAKK

-284 IQAEVYDKILVA
+284 IQAEVFDKILVA

-379 KMRQVSSEVMSFNE
+379 RMRQVSSDVMSFNE

-401 VKAFDLVEF
+401 IKAFDLVGL
-410 FSNKLRNVQ
+410 FSKRLRDVQ
-419 QNYKNVYLDYNKFS
+419 QNYKDVFLDYNKFS

-468 MTLFVQLSSQLSS
+468 MTLFVQLSGQLSS
-481 SFKSLVSLVPS
+481 SFKSIVSLVPS

-505 FFKIKNEIKLDEK
+505 FFKIKDESELEDDKAKL
-518 KVRMIENNTQGKGLS
+518 IQNNTQGKGLS
-533 VELEDVNFSY
+533 VVLDDVEFSY
-543 NNTKTVFKN
+543 NENKTVFQH
-552 ANVVANPGEIVALVG
+552 ADIVANPGEIVALVG

-597 GVSCKISAVTRR
+597 GVSCKISSATRR

-626 DNMRMV
+626 ENMRMV
-632 KPNATDEEIIEALK
+632 KQDATDAEIVEALK
-646 TACAYDFVKKL
+646 AACAYDFVNRL
-657 PKGINSKVGERGGGF
+657 PDGINSKVGERGSGF
-672 SEGQAQRIS
+672 SEGQAQRLS

-713 IMNSGYE
+713 IMNMGYA

-736 DRVYRIDNGDVSD
+736 DKVYKIDSGVVCD
-749 IDERE
+749 IDEKE
-754 VNRLI
+754 VNMLI
-759 KDF
+759 RDF

>member
-1 MAITKYK
+1 
-8 VIQKNLEAVINYAK
+8 
-22 NGEKTEHGILVSGIN
+22 
-37 CLPENAYTEMMLVK
+37 
-51 KNFHKEDGRLGYHF
+51 
-65 IQSFK
+65 
-70 GKEVSA
+70 
-76 EECNDIGMELAN
+76 
-88 SLWGDKYQ
+88 
-96 VLVCT
+96 
-101 HIDKDNVHNHIIL
+101 
-114 NSVSF
+114 
-119 IDGGKYHNSNVELA
+119 
-133 LLRETNDDLCIKY
+133 
-146 GLSVVE
+146 
-152 TDKANIEDEIAESRI
+152 
-167 ANYNRN
+167 
-173 SGKMEFIKKVIRKI
+173 MEFIKKVIKKI

-193 EMYEETRWMYTYAKK
+193 EMYEETKWMYTYAKK

-284 IQAEVYDKILVA
+284 IQAEVFDKILVA

-379 KMRQVSSEVMSFNE
+379 RMRQVSSDVMSFNE

-401 VKAFDLVEF
+401 IKAFDLVGL
-410 FSNKLRNVQ
+410 FSKRLRDVQ
-419 QNYKNVYLDYNKFS
+419 QNYKDVFLDYNKFS

-468 MTLFVQLSSQLSS
+468 MTLFVQLSGQLSS
-481 SFKSLVSLVPS
+481 SFKSIVSLVPS

-505 FFKIKNEIKLDEK
+505 FFKIKDESDLEDDKAKL
-518 KVRMIENNTQGKGLS
+518 IQNNTQGKGLS
-533 VELEDVNFSY
+533 VVLDDVEFSY
-543 NNTKTVFKN
+543 NENKTVFQH
-552 ANVVANPGEIVALVG
+552 ADIVANPGEIVALVG

-597 GVSCKISAVTRR
+597 GVSCKISSATRR

-626 DNMRMV
+626 ENMRMV
-632 KPNATDEEIIEALK
+632 KQDATDAEIVEALK
-646 TACAYDFVKKL
+646 AACAYDFVNRL
-657 PKGINSKVGERGGGF
+657 PDKINSKVGERGSGF
-672 SEGQAQRIS
+672 SEGQAQRLS

-713 IMNSGYE
+713 IMNMGYA

-736 DRVYRIDNGDVSD
+736 DKVYKIDSGVVCD
-749 IDERE
+749 IDEKE
-754 VNRLI
+754 VNMLI
-759 KDF
+759 RDF

>member
-1 MAITKYK
+1 
-8 VIQKNLEAVINYAK
+8 
-22 NGEKTEHGILVSGIN
+22 
-37 CLPENAYTEMMLVK
+37 
-51 KNFHKEDGRLGYHF
+51 
-65 IQSFK
+65 
-70 GKEVSA
+70 
-76 EECNDIGMELAN
+76 
-88 SLWGDKYQ
+88 
-96 VLVCT
+96 
-101 HIDKDNVHNHIIL
+101 
-114 NSVSF
+114 
-119 IDGGKYHNSNVELA
+119 
-133 LLRETNDDLCIKY
+133 
-146 GLSVVE
+146 
-152 TDKANIEDEIAESRI
+152 
-167 ANYNRN
+167 
-173 SGKMEFIKKVIRKI
+173 MEFIKKVIRKI

-193 EMYEETRWMYTYAKK
+193 EMYEETKWMYTYAKK

-284 IQAEVYDKILVA
+284 IQAEVFDKILVA

-379 KMRQVSSEVMSFNE
+379 RMRQVSSDVMSFNE

-401 VKAFDLVEF
+401 IKAFDLVGL
-410 FSNKLRNVQ
+410 FSKRLRDVQ
-419 QNYKNVYLDYNKFS
+419 QNYKDVFLDYNKFS

-468 MTLFVQLSSQLSS
+468 MTLFVQLSGQLSS
-481 SFKSLVSLVPS
+481 SFKSIVSLVPS

-505 FFKIKNEIKLDEK
+505 FFKIKDESELEDDKAKL
-518 KVRMIENNTQGKGLS
+518 IQNNTQGTGLS
-533 VELEDVNFSY
+533 VVLDDVEFSY
-543 NNTKTVFKN
+543 NENKTVFQH
-552 ANVVANPGEIVALVG
+552 ADVVANPGEIVALVG

-597 GVSCKISAVTRR
+597 GVSCKISSATRR

-626 DNMRMV
+626 ENMRMV
-632 KPNATDEEIIEALK
+632 KQDATDAEIVEALK
-646 TACAYDFVKKL
+646 AACAYDFVNKL
-657 PKGINSKVGERGGGF
+657 PDGINSKVGERGSGF
-672 SEGQAQRIS
+672 SEGQAQRLS

-713 IMNSGYE
+713 IMNMGYA

-736 DRVYRIDNGDVSD
+736 DKVYKIDSGIVCD
-749 IDERE
+749 IDEKE
-754 VNRLI
+754 VNMLI
-759 KDF
+759 RDF

>member
-1 MAITKYK
+1 
-8 VIQKNLEAVINYAK
+8 
-22 NGEKTEHGILVSGIN
+22 
-37 CLPENAYTEMMLVK
+37 
-51 KNFHKEDGRLGYHF
+51 
-65 IQSFK
+65 
-70 GKEVSA
+70 
-76 EECNDIGMELAN
+76 
-88 SLWGDKYQ
+88 
-96 VLVCT
+96 
-101 HIDKDNVHNHIIL
+101 
-114 NSVSF
+114 
-119 IDGGKYHNSNVELA
+119 
-133 LLRETNDDLCIKY
+133 
-146 GLSVVE
+146 
-152 TDKANIEDEIAESRI
+152 
-167 ANYNRN
+167 
-173 SGKMEFIKKVIRKI
+173 MEFIKKVIRKI

-193 EMYEETRWMYTYAKK
+193 EMYEETKWMYTYAKK

-379 KMRQVSSEVMSFNE
+379 RMRQVSSDVMSFNE

-401 VKAFDLVEF
+401 IKAFDLVGL
-410 FSNKLRNVQ
+410 FSKRLRDVQ
-419 QNYKNVYLDYNKFS
+419 QNYKDVFLDYNKFS

-468 MTLFVQLSSQLSS
+468 MTLFVQLSGQLSS
-481 SFKSLVSLVPS
+481 SFKSIVSLVPS

-505 FFKIKNEIKLDEK
+505 FFKIKDESDLEDDKAKL
-518 KVRMIENNTQGKGLS
+518 IQNNTQGKGLS
-533 VELEDVNFSY
+533 VVLDDVEFSY
-543 NNTKTVFKN
+543 NENKTVFQH
-552 ANVVANPGEIVALVG
+552 ADVVANPGEIVALVG

-582 LINTKSGNASIRDIN
+582 LINTKSGNASIKDIN
-597 GVSCKISAVTRR
+597 GVSCKISSATRR

-626 DNMRMV
+626 ENMRMV
-632 KPNATDEEIIEALK
+632 KQDATDTEIVEALK
-646 TACAYDFVKKL
+646 AACAYDFVNKL
-657 PKGINSKVGERGGGF
+657 PDGINSKVGERGSGF
-672 SEGQAQRIS
+672 SEGQAQRLS

-713 IMNSGYE
+713 IMNMGYA

-736 DRVYRIDNGDVSD
+736 DRVYKIDSGVVCD
-749 IDERE
+749 IDEKE
-754 VNRLI
+754 VNMLI
-759 KDF
+759 RDF

>member
-1 MAITKYK
+1 
-8 VIQKNLEAVINYAK
+8 
-22 NGEKTEHGILVSGIN
+22 
-37 CLPENAYTEMMLVK
+37 
-51 KNFHKEDGRLGYHF
+51 
-65 IQSFK
+65 
-70 GKEVSA
+70 
-76 EECNDIGMELAN
+76 
-88 SLWGDKYQ
+88 
-96 VLVCT
+96 
-101 HIDKDNVHNHIIL
+101 
-114 NSVSF
+114 
-119 IDGGKYHNSNVELA
+119 
-133 LLRETNDDLCIKY
+133 
-146 GLSVVE
+146 
-152 TDKANIEDEIAESRI
+152 
-167 ANYNRN
+167 
-173 SGKMEFIKKVIRKI
+173 MEFIKKVIRKI

-193 EMYEETRWMYTYAKK
+193 EMYEETKWMYTYAKK

-379 KMRQVSSEVMSFNE
+379 RMRQVSSDVMSFNE

-401 VKAFDLVEF
+401 IKAFDLVGL
-410 FSNKLRNVQ
+410 FSKRLRDVQ
-419 QNYKNVYLDYNKFS
+419 QNYKDVFLDYNKFS

-468 MTLFVQLSSQLSS
+468 MTLFVQLSGQLSS
-481 SFKSLVSLVPS
+481 SFKSIVSLVPS

-505 FFKIKNEIKLDEK
+505 FFKIKDESDLEDDKAKL
-518 KVRMIENNTQGKGLS
+518 IQNNTQGKGLS
-533 VELEDVNFSY
+533 VVLDDVEFSY
-543 NNTKTVFKN
+543 NENKTVFQH
-552 ANVVANPGEIVALVG
+552 ADVVANPGEIVALVG

-582 LINTKSGNASIRDIN
+582 LINTKSGNASIKDIN
-597 GVSCKISAVTRR
+597 GVSCKISSATRR

-626 DNMRMV
+626 ENMRMV
-632 KPNATDEEIIEALK
+632 KQDATDAEIVEALK
-646 TACAYDFVKKL
+646 AACAYDFVNKL
-657 PKGINSKVGERGGGF
+657 PDGINSKVGERGSGF
-672 SEGQAQRIS
+672 SEGQAQRLS
-681 IARALLRKSPIL
+681 IARALIRKSPIL

-713 IMNSGYE
+713 IMNMGYA

-736 DRVYRIDNGDVSD
+736 DKVYKIDSGVVCD
-749 IDERE
+749 IDEKE
-754 VNRLI
+754 VNMLI
-759 KDF
+759 RDF

>member
-1 MAITKYK
+1 
-8 VIQKNLEAVINYAK
+8 
-22 NGEKTEHGILVSGIN
+22 
-37 CLPENAYTEMMLVK
+37 
-51 KNFHKEDGRLGYHF
+51 
-65 IQSFK
+65 
-70 GKEVSA
+70 
-76 EECNDIGMELAN
+76 
-88 SLWGDKYQ
+88 
-96 VLVCT
+96 
-101 HIDKDNVHNHIIL
+101 
-114 NSVSF
+114 
-119 IDGGKYHNSNVELA
+119 
-133 LLRETNDDLCIKY
+133 
-146 GLSVVE
+146 
-152 TDKANIEDEIAESRI
+152 
-167 ANYNRN
+167 
-173 SGKMEFIKKVIRKI
+173 MEFIKKVIRKI

-193 EMYEETRWMYTYAKK
+193 EMYEETKWMYTYAKK

-284 IQAEVYDKILVA
+284 IQAEVFDKILVA

-379 KMRQVSSEVMSFNE
+379 RMRQVSSDVMSFNE

-401 VKAFDLVEF
+401 IKAFDLVGL
-410 FSNKLRNVQ
+410 FSKRLRDVQ
-419 QNYKNVYLDYNKFS
+419 QNYKDVFLDYNKFS

-468 MTLFVQLSSQLSS
+468 MTLFVQLSGQLSS
-481 SFKSLVSLVPS
+481 SFKSIVSLVPS

-505 FFKIKNEIKLDEK
+505 FFKIKDESDLEDDKAKL
-518 KVRMIENNTQGKGLS
+518 IQNNTQGKGLS
-533 VELEDVNFSY
+533 VVLDDVEFSY
-543 NNTKTVFKN
+543 NENKTVFKH
-552 ANVVANPGEIVALVG
+552 ADIVANPGEIVALVG

-597 GVSCKISAVTRR
+597 GVSCKISSATRR

-626 DNMRMV
+626 ENMRMV
-632 KPNATDEEIIEALK
+632 KQDATDAEIVEALK
-646 TACAYDFVKKL
+646 AACAYDFVNKL
-657 PKGINSKVGERGGGF
+657 PDGINSKVGERGSGF
-672 SEGQAQRIS
+672 SEGQAQRLS

-713 IMNSGYE
+713 IMNMGYA

-736 DRVYRIDNGDVSD
+736 DRVYKIDSGVVCD
-749 IDERE
+749 IDEKE
-754 VNRLI
+754 VNMLI
-759 KDF
+759 RDF

>member
-1 MAITKYK
+1 
-8 VIQKNLEAVINYAK
+8 
-22 NGEKTEHGILVSGIN
+22 
-37 CLPENAYTEMMLVK
+37 
-51 KNFHKEDGRLGYHF
+51 
-65 IQSFK
+65 
-70 GKEVSA
+70 
-76 EECNDIGMELAN
+76 
-88 SLWGDKYQ
+88 
-96 VLVCT
+96 
-101 HIDKDNVHNHIIL
+101 
-114 NSVSF
+114 
-119 IDGGKYHNSNVELA
+119 
-133 LLRETNDDLCIKY
+133 
-146 GLSVVE
+146 
-152 TDKANIEDEIAESRI
+152 
-167 ANYNRN
+167 
-173 SGKMEFIKKVIRKI
+173 MEFIKKVIRKI
-187 KEGMLQ
+187 KDGMLQ
-193 EMYEETRWMYTYAKK
+193 EMYEETKWMYTYAKK

-284 IQAEVYDKILVA
+284 IQAEVFDKILVA

-379 KMRQVSSEVMSFNE
+379 RMRQVSSDVMSFNE

-401 VKAFDLVEF
+401 IKAFDLVGL
-410 FSNKLRNVQ
+410 FSKRLRDVQ
-419 QNYKNVYLDYNKFS
+419 QNYKDVFLDYNKFS

-468 MTLFVQLSSQLSS
+468 MTLFVQLSGQLSS
-481 SFKSLVSLVPS
+481 SFKSIVSLVPA

-505 FFKIKNEIKLDEK
+505 FFKIKDESELEDDKAKL
-518 KVRMIENNTQGKGLS
+518 IQNNTQGKGLS
-533 VELEDVNFSY
+533 VVLDDVEFSY
-543 NNTKTVFKN
+543 NENKTVFQH
-552 ANVVANPGEIVALVG
+552 ADIVANPGEIVALVG

-597 GVSCKISAVTRR
+597 GVSCKISSATRR

-626 DNMRMV
+626 ENMRMV
-632 KPNATDEEIIEALK
+632 KQDATDAEIVEALK
-646 TACAYDFVKKL
+646 AACAYDFVNKL
-657 PKGINSKVGERGGGF
+657 PDGINSKVGERGSGF
-672 SEGQAQRIS
+672 SEGQAQRLS

-713 IMNSGYE
+713 IMNMGYA

-736 DRVYRIDNGDVSD
+736 DKVYKIDSGVVCD
-749 IDERE
+749 IDEKE
-754 VNRLI
+754 VNMLI
-759 KDF
+759 RDF

>member
-1 MAITKYK
+1 
-8 VIQKNLEAVINYAK
+8 
-22 NGEKTEHGILVSGIN
+22 
-37 CLPENAYTEMMLVK
+37 
-51 KNFHKEDGRLGYHF
+51 
-65 IQSFK
+65 
-70 GKEVSA
+70 
-76 EECNDIGMELAN
+76 
-88 SLWGDKYQ
+88 
-96 VLVCT
+96 
-101 HIDKDNVHNHIIL
+101 
-114 NSVSF
+114 
-119 IDGGKYHNSNVELA
+119 
-133 LLRETNDDLCIKY
+133 
-146 GLSVVE
+146 
-152 TDKANIEDEIAESRI
+152 
-167 ANYNRN
+167 
-173 SGKMEFIKKVIRKI
+173 MEFIKKVIRKI

-193 EMYEETRWMYTYAKK
+193 EMYEETKWMYTYAKK

-379 KMRQVSSEVMSFNE
+379 RMRQVSSDVMSFNE

-401 VKAFDLVEF
+401 IKAFDLVGL
-410 FSNKLRNVQ
+410 FSKRLRDVQ
-419 QNYKNVYLDYNKFS
+419 QNYKDVFLDYNKFS

-468 MTLFVQLSSQLSS
+468 MTLFVQLSGQLSS
-481 SFKSLVSLVPS
+481 SFKSIVSLVPS

-505 FFKIKNEIKLDEK
+505 FFKIKDESELEDDKAKL
-518 KVRMIENNTQGKGLS
+518 IQNNTQGKGLS
-533 VELEDVNFSY
+533 VVLDDVEFSY
-543 NNTKTVFKN
+543 NENKTVFQH
-552 ANVVANPGEIVALVG
+552 ADIVANSGEIVALVG

-597 GVSCKISAVTRR
+597 GVSCKISSATRR

-626 DNMRMV
+626 ENMRMV
-632 KPNATDEEIIEALK
+632 KQDATDAEIVEALK
-646 TACAYDFVKKL
+646 AACAYDFVNKL
-657 PKGINSKVGERGGGF
+657 PDGINSKVGERGSGF
-672 SEGQAQRIS
+672 SEGQAQRLS

-713 IMNSGYE
+713 IMNMGYA

-736 DRVYRIDNGDVSD
+736 DKVYKIDSGVVCD
-749 IDERE
+749 IDEKE
-754 VNRLI
+754 VNMLI
-759 KDF
+759 RDF

>member
-1 MAITKYK
+1 
-8 VIQKNLEAVINYAK
+8 
-22 NGEKTEHGILVSGIN
+22 
-37 CLPENAYTEMMLVK
+37 
-51 KNFHKEDGRLGYHF
+51 
-65 IQSFK
+65 
-70 GKEVSA
+70 
-76 EECNDIGMELAN
+76 
-88 SLWGDKYQ
+88 
-96 VLVCT
+96 
-101 HIDKDNVHNHIIL
+101 
-114 NSVSF
+114 
-119 IDGGKYHNSNVELA
+119 
-133 LLRETNDDLCIKY
+133 
-146 GLSVVE
+146 
-152 TDKANIEDEIAESRI
+152 
-167 ANYNRN
+167 
-173 SGKMEFIKKVIRKI
+173 MEFIKKVIRKI

-193 EMYEETRWMYTYAKK
+193 EMYEETKWMYTYAKK

-284 IQAEVYDKILVA
+284 IQAEVFDKILVA

-379 KMRQVSSEVMSFNE
+379 RMRQVSSDVMSFNE

-401 VKAFDLVEF
+401 IKAFDLVGL
-410 FSNKLRNVQ
+410 FSKRLRDVQ
-419 QNYKNVYLDYNKFS
+419 QNYKDVFLDYNKFS

-468 MTLFVQLSSQLSS
+468 MTLFVQLSGQLSS
-481 SFKSLVSLVPS
+481 SFKSIVSLVPS

-505 FFKIKNEIKLDEK
+505 FFKIKDESDLEDDKAKL
-518 KVRMIENNTQGKGLS
+518 IQNNTQGKGLS
-533 VELEDVNFSY
+533 VVLDDVEFSY
-543 NNTKTVFKN
+543 NENKTVFQH
-552 ANVVANPGEIVALVG
+552 ADVVANPGEIVALVG

-582 LINTKSGNASIRDIN
+582 LINTKSGNASIKDIN
-597 GVSCKISAVTRR
+597 GVSCKISSATRR

-626 DNMRMV
+626 ENMRMV
-632 KPNATDEEIIEALK
+632 KQDATDAEIVEALK
-646 TACAYDFVKKL
+646 AACAYDFVNKL
-657 PKGINSKVGERGGGF
+657 PDGINSKVGERGSGF
-672 SEGQAQRIS
+672 SEGQAQRLS
-681 IARALLRKSPIL
+681 IARALIRKSPIL

-713 IMNSGYE
+713 IMNMGYA

-736 DRVYRIDNGDVSD
+736 DKVYKIDSGVVCD
-749 IDERE
+749 IDEKE
-754 VNRLI
+754 VNMLI
-759 KDF
+759 RDF

>member
-1 MAITKYK
+1 
-8 VIQKNLEAVINYAK
+8 
-22 NGEKTEHGILVSGIN
+22 
-37 CLPENAYTEMMLVK
+37 
-51 KNFHKEDGRLGYHF
+51 
-65 IQSFK
+65 
-70 GKEVSA
+70 
-76 EECNDIGMELAN
+76 
-88 SLWGDKYQ
+88 
-96 VLVCT
+96 
-101 HIDKDNVHNHIIL
+101 
-114 NSVSF
+114 
-119 IDGGKYHNSNVELA
+119 
-133 LLRETNDDLCIKY
+133 
-146 GLSVVE
+146 
-152 TDKANIEDEIAESRI
+152 
-167 ANYNRN
+167 
-173 SGKMEFIKKVIRKI
+173 MEFIKKVIRKI

-193 EMYEETRWMYTYAKK
+193 EMYEETKWMYTYAKK

-284 IQAEVYDKILVA
+284 IQAEVFDKILVA

-379 KMRQVSSEVMSFNE
+379 RMRQVSSDVMSFNE

-401 VKAFDLVEF
+401 IKAFDLVGL
-410 FSNKLRNVQ
+410 FSKRLRDVQ
-419 QNYKNVYLDYNKFS
+419 QNYKDVFLDYNKFS

-468 MTLFVQLSSQLSS
+468 MTLFVQLSGQLSS
-481 SFKSLVSLVPS
+481 SFKSIVSLVPS

-505 FFKIKNEIKLDEK
+505 FFKIKDESELEDDKAKL
-518 KVRMIENNTQGKGLS
+518 IQNNTQGKGLS
-533 VELEDVNFSY
+533 VVLDDVEFSY
-543 NNTKTVFKN
+543 NENKTVFQH
-552 ANVVANPGEIVALVG
+552 ADIVANPGEIVALVG

-597 GVSCKISAVTRR
+597 GVSCKISSATRR

-626 DNMRMV
+626 ENMRMV
-632 KPNATDEEIIEALK
+632 KQDATDAEIVEALK
-646 TACAYDFVKKL
+646 AACAYDFVNKL
-657 PKGINSKVGERGGGF
+657 PDGINSKVGERGSGF
-672 SEGQAQRIS
+672 SEGQAQRLS
-681 IARALLRKSPIL
+681 IARALIRKSPIL

-713 IMNSGYE
+713 IMNMGYA

-736 DRVYRIDNGDVSD
+736 DKVYKIDSGIVCD
-749 IDERE
+749 IDEKE
-754 VNRLI
+754 VNMLI
-759 KDF
+759 RDF

>member
-1 MAITKYK
+1 
-8 VIQKNLEAVINYAK
+8 
-22 NGEKTEHGILVSGIN
+22 
-37 CLPENAYTEMMLVK
+37 
-51 KNFHKEDGRLGYHF
+51 
-65 IQSFK
+65 
-70 GKEVSA
+70 
-76 EECNDIGMELAN
+76 
-88 SLWGDKYQ
+88 
-96 VLVCT
+96 
-101 HIDKDNVHNHIIL
+101 
-114 NSVSF
+114 
-119 IDGGKYHNSNVELA
+119 
-133 LLRETNDDLCIKY
+133 
-146 GLSVVE
+146 
-152 TDKANIEDEIAESRI
+152 
-167 ANYNRN
+167 
-173 SGKMEFIKKVIRKI
+173 MEFIKKVIRKI
-187 KEGMLQ
+187 KDGMLQ
-193 EMYEETRWMYTYAKK
+193 EMYEETKWMYTYAKK

-284 IQAEVYDKILVA
+284 IQAEVFDKILVA

-379 KMRQVSSEVMSFNE
+379 RMRQVSSDVMSFNE

-401 VKAFDLVEF
+401 IKAFDLVGL
-410 FSNKLRNVQ
+410 FSKRLRDVQ
-419 QNYKNVYLDYNKFS
+419 QNYKDVFLDYNKFS

-468 MTLFVQLSSQLSS
+468 MTLFVQLSGQLSS
-481 SFKSLVSLVPS
+481 SFKSIVSLVPS

-505 FFKIKNEIKLDEK
+505 FFKIKDESELEDDKAKL
-518 KVRMIENNTQGKGLS
+518 IQNNTQGKGLS
-533 VELEDVNFSY
+533 VVLDDVEFSY
-543 NNTKTVFKN
+543 NENKTVFKH
-552 ANVVANPGEIVALVG
+552 ADIVANPGEIVALVG

-597 GVSCKISAVTRR
+597 GVSCKISSATRR

-626 DNMRMV
+626 ENMRMV
-632 KPNATDEEIIEALK
+632 KQDATDAEIVEALK
-646 TACAYDFVKKL
+646 AACAYDFVNKL
-657 PKGINSKVGERGGGF
+657 PDGINSKVGERGSGF
-672 SEGQAQRIS
+672 SEGQAQRLS

-713 IMNSGYE
+713 IMNMGYA

-736 DRVYRIDNGDVSD
+736 DKVYKIDSGVVCD
-749 IDERE
+749 IDEKE
-754 VNRLI
+754 VNMLI
-759 KDF
+759 RDF